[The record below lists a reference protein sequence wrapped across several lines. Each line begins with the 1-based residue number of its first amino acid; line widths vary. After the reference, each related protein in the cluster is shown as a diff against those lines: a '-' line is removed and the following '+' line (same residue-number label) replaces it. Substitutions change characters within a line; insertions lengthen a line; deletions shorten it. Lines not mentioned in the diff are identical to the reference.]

1 MTEDESRT
9 QFEDWYQYAG
19 ISHWKIRFHREPDGK
34 YTFVG
39 TENAWRTWQASR
51 EAMAESNDRSKK

>member
-1 MTEDESRT
+1 MTEQESRD
-9 QFEDWYQYAG
+9 QFEQWYQYAG
-19 ISHWKIRFHREPDGK
+19 ISHWTIRFHREKCGK

-51 EAMAESNDRSKK
+51 EILAQGSKK